1 MENRQMEENQPKEQ
15 CSRMDQI
22 DLGDFHEWLVKFPH
36 ETVHDAAYNLFCE
49 HKRPSSMAGKIR
61 RFLQ

>member
-22 DLGDFHEWLVKFPH
+22 DLGDFHEWLVFPH
-36 ETVHDAAYNLFCE
+36 EKSTTLQSFAAQTPIAWL
-49 HKRPSSMAGKIR
+49 GKSG